1 MWAYPS
7 GRRGPSHRVT
17 LRHVHLQWGVGQLK
31 WNELLPVFRPRQS
44 PRGLKP
50 LVKWCRG
57 QRREQAKNGQPWGP
71 SPNRL
76 KSSLR
81 DSGRVI
87 VHAENEGSDRINV
100 ALGKPLEHGRILT
113 RLVEPLVYTGK
124 VRRVRWTPC
133 R

>member
-1 MWAYPS
+1 MSERMDSFRQRLWAV
-7 GRRGPSHRVT
+7 RTGPPVLHPRVS
-17 LRHVHLQWGVGQLK
+17 LRHGHLQWGVGNLK

-50 LVKWCRG
+50 LVKCCRG

-76 KSSLR
+76 ECSLR

-87 VHAENEGSDRINV
+87 VHAENEGRDRINV
-100 ALGKPLEHGRILT
+100 ALGKPLKHGTILT
-113 RLVEPLVYTGK
+113 LLV
-124 VRRVRWTPC
+124 
-133 R
+133 